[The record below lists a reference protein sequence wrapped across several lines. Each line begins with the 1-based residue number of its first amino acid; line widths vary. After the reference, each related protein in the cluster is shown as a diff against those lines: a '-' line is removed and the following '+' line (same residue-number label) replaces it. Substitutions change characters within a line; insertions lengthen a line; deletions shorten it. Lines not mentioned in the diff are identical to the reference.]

1 MGKGN
6 IIIVIFAIIL
16 ISSLG
21 STIFS
26 ASSHA
31 QVTVLDLN
39 APSEISKGETVCLK
53 VILKNN
59 NNEKRSFY
67 IGASILVFGEREW
80 MKLPG
85 WGYTSE
91 ITPFNTSMYFFE
103 PITVQNISDVKYYD
117 IKVSIWSDSSK
128 NDLIYEGWY
137 PARTNYWWNS

>member
-6 IIIVIFAIIL
+6 IIIVIFSIIL

-26 ASSHA
+26 TSSYT

-39 APSEISKGETVCLK
+39 APSVISEGAAVCVQVL
-53 VILKNN
+53 LKNN

-67 IGASILVFGEREW
+67 IGASILVIGEMEW

-85 WGYTSE
+85 WGYTTE
-91 ITPFNTSMYFFE
+91 IAPFNTSMYFFK
-103 PITVQNISDVKYYD
+103 PITIQNISDVKFYD

-128 NDLIYEGWY
+128 NDLLFEGWY
-137 PARTNYWWNS
+137 PARTNYWWS